1 MSTQRSYEDACGM
14 AHALDV
20 VGERWALLVAREL
33 VVGPKRFTDLK
44 AALPAIST
52 NVLSHR
58 LDELERE
65 GVVRRHRLPPPAA
78 SWVYEVTEWGAQLE
92 PIMRQLGRWGARSPS
107 HRPELPLSVA
117 SLVLSL
123 RTNFD
128 AGAAKGLTAD
138 YELRV
143 GEDRFH
149 ARVSSGR
156 LQIDQGTVARPTA
169 VLAGEPGALAGVLYA
184 GRDLKA
190 AIATGDVRVEGDLPD
205 VRRFLSLFPLPEPAF

>member
-1 MSTQRSYEDACGM
+1 MSAQRSYEDACGM
-14 AHALDV
+14 AHALDL
-20 VGERWALLVAREL
+20 VGERWALLVVREL

-65 GVVRRHRLPPPAA
+65 GVVRRRRLPPPAA

-117 SLVLSL
+117 SFVLSL

-128 AGAAKGLTAD
+128 PSAARALTAD

-143 GEDRFH
+143 GEDRFR
-149 ARVSSGR
+149 ARVSGGR
-156 LQIDQGTVARPTA
+156 FQIGLGSATNPAA
-169 VLAGEPGALAGVLYA
+169 VLEGDPGALASVLYA

-190 AIATGDVRVEGDLPD
+190 AIAAGDVRVEGDLPE
-205 VRRFLSLFPLPEPAF
+205 VKRFLSLFPLPEPAF